1 MRSSFRCPYTCTVVM
16 WLVEDLL
23 LGLADSQR
31 ELGGRANE
39 VMQSVGLREG
49 LMDQPFDLMRVD

>member
-1 MRSSFRCPYTCTVVM
+1 M

-39 VMQSVGLREG
+39 VMQSVGVREG